1 MSKAYLSL
9 GSNIGDKKK
18 NLEEAYKILESC
30 GLKISQKSSFYET
43 EPVGYL
49 DQDLFVNAVIEVIT
63 DKSPLALLD
72 DCQKV
77 EKQLKRQRLIRWGP
91 RIIDVDILLYDDI
104 KVNNDRLIIP
114 HKEMKKRGFVLI
126 PLMEIAPDIT
136 IEGQPINSLIK
147 KIEDPGV
154 RVINDAR

>member
-77 EKQLKRQRLIRWGP
+77 EKQLKRQRLVRWGP

-104 KVNNDRLIIP
+104 KINNDRLIIP